1 MLKKS
6 NQKQSAYWLVVNG
19 SDLWLDSGAIPFGS
33 AEALN
38 LPEDKAIEIA
48 HYQGSKVY
56 WLNDIDVERPLEMNS
71 LRELLDFPQQL
82 FLLISKAIQFGH
94 MSQTMRFCGQC
105 GGRCALNHNQL
116 AMQCQQ
122 CRTLHYPRI
131 FPCIIVAVRN
141 GSKLLLAQHPRHKG
155 NMYTVIAGFLE
166 VGETLEQCVAREV
179 KEETGIN
186 IKNIRYF
193 GSQPWAFPSSMMMGF
208 VADYASGDIKPDYS
222 ELSDAAWFE
231 FDNLPDVAPKGTIA
245 RSLIDD
251 TVEVIMKEVTT
262 GK

>member
-6 NQKQSAYWLVVNG
+6 NSAKQAYWLVVNG
-19 SDLWLDSGAIPFGS
+19 SDIWLDQGEIPFGDAHTYDLLKEKAVVI
-33 AEALN
+33 AE
-38 LPEDKAIEIA
+38 
-48 HYQGSKVY
+48 YQGHSVY
-56 WLNDIDVERPLEMNS
+56 WLNYADVERELEMSS
-71 LRELLDFPQQL
+71 LRSLLDLPQEL
-82 FLLISKAIQFGH
+82 FLIVSKAIQYGH

-105 GGRCALNHNQL
+105 GGRCSLNHNQL

-141 GSKLLLAQHPRHKG
+141 GSKILLAQHPRHKG

-179 KEETGIN
+179 KEETGITVKN
-186 IKNIRYF
+186 IKYF

-208 VADYASGDIKPDYS
+208 IAEYAEGEIKPDYT

-231 FDNLPDVAPKGTIA
+231 HDNLPEVAPSGTIA
-245 RSLIDD
+245 RALIES
-251 TVEVIMKEVTT
+251 TVESIQKT
-262 GK
+262 